1 MGNAEHQREM
11 PAEPGLTLGDPSP
24 PSDGRGGGPYGQE
37 GDGWGA
43 RRPLDP
49 DCTATIK
56 TFQ

>member
-11 PAEPGLTLGDPSP
+11 PAEPRLTLGDPSA

-43 RRPLDP
+43 R
-49 DCTATIK
+49 
-56 TFQ
+56 